1 MKNLIITL
9 TLILFSTSAFAGS
22 CPMMAKQ
29 VGDKIEHAQQLHDD
43 AMAAH
48 ESGDHPNLKNYLIKL
63 WNFLKAKK
71 DSD

>member
-9 TLILFSTSAFAGS
+9 TLVLFSTSAFAGS

-29 VGDKIEHAQQLHDD
+29 VGDKIEQAQQLHDD

-48 ESGDHPNLKNYLIKL
+48 ESGDHSKSEELFNQAVELFK
-63 WNFLKAKK
+63 
-71 DSD
+71 S

>member
-9 TLILFSTSAFAGS
+9 TLVLFSTSAFAGS

-29 VGDKIEHAQQLHDD
+29 VDDKIEQAQQLHDD

-48 ESGDHPNLKNYLIKL
+48 ESGDHPKSEELFNQAMELFK
-63 WNFLKAKK
+63 
-71 DSD
+71 S